1 MKFEI
6 IFSNEF
12 VQSHSPL
19 LMIHFLFYL
28 LSFGIINRRVAKLN
42 GRKQRRRKYAASERV
57 VAVRV
62 KLTVRGKKSSE
73 LVVVS
78 LIFASRCHFSSRLLC
93 RTVSSGL
100 ANASRTVSPLSL
112 PPRLAQTVSSRP
124 PILNFPP
131 LLFRIELI
139 CIVCFLI
146 CFLRLWWEREREK
159 CIGFHSFAILE
170 REENETRNNVE
181 EDKKCGGLQE
191 KGNNVKRSEM
201 WGSRIL
207 KTR

>member
-100 ANASRTVSPLSL
+100 ANASRTVSLSPCL
-112 PPRLAQTVSSRP
+112 HDSHRP
-124 PILNFPP
+124 FPP
-131 LLFRIELI
+131 VHPFSIS
-139 CIVCFLI
+139 
-146 CFLRLWWEREREK
+146 RLCCSESSSFASFASSFASFDCDEREREREM
-159 CIGFHSFAILE
+159 HRLSFFC
-170 REENETRNNVE
+170 
-181 EDKKCGGLQE
+181 DPW
-191 KGNNVKRSEM
+191 KGRKWNAE
-201 WGSRIL
+201 
-207 KTR
+207 

>member
-42 GRKQRRRKYAASERV
+42 ERKQRRRKYAASERV

-146 CFLRLWWEREREK
+146 CFLRLWWEREREREM
-159 CIGFHSFAILE
+159 HRLSFFC
-170 REENETRNNVE
+170 
-181 EDKKCGGLQE
+181 DPW
-191 KGNNVKRSEM
+191 KGRKWNAE
-201 WGSRIL
+201 
-207 KTR
+207 